1 MIGLGRRRRRAR
13 GDRGAT
19 LVEFAVVSPLIFFML
34 GGMLDIGLTVLG
46 RSVASGAAREGARVG
61 IIHFE
66 NADIDL
72 PVASPNNARIKAA
85 VDAKL
90 VGLVKPDT
98 GNAPYVAVRCLD
110 GGTKAAKACTRAG
123 IRIDYDLLEVTV
135 KWRSISATGGTFTPS
150 NLTDVA
156 RMVIVG
162 DAGGGGVACVG
173 SGGAIGF
180 NPTTA
185 SVTEGNGSTS
195 VSLTVTRSAGACV
208 TTVAFRTSPSGSDPA
223 TADSDYTTVN
233 SLVTFFVGETS
244 KTITIPII
252 GDANPESNETFTVTL
267 SSAVNGTIGAANPA
281 TVTILD
287 DDAVDNAPALK
298 PGGLKM
304 HDFDSDGKIDRI
316 TAEFDDELPNLST
329 TCDSPTAFTFPTNGP
344 GLSVQ
349 SVSIGAKVATVFLNE
364 GTVDSSNANLTV
376 ALAAGCVQDIGGNSA
391 TFSATQPTDLAA
403 PVLDTVTDDDTS
415 APANGRFEQGDW
427 VDFTFSEPLNPATLG
442 IASADVALTDPSG
455 NGSDTLAIGGLLSGS
470 IDLGSNAY
478 LAPNNRTATFASS
491 TVVFTSAN
499 RVIRVTLGSA
509 CSPANACGTNLTAG
523 SGTATFTFVTTLRAP
538 DGLPISSGPKSVAL
552 F

>member
-1 MIGLGRRRRRAR
+1 MIGRWRRRRRAS

-72 PVASPNNARIKAA
+72 PVASPNNALIKAA

-123 IRIDYDLLEVTV
+123 IRIDYDLIEVTV

-162 DAGGGGVACVG
+162 DAGGGGVACTG
-173 SGGAIGF
+173 SSGTIEF
-180 NPTTA
+180 DPTTEDVA
-185 SVTEGNGSTS
+185 EGGTGSTN
-195 VSLTVTRSAGACV
+195 VSLTVTRTGSSCPA
-208 TTVAFRTSPSGSDPA
+208 TVAYSTGPGDSNPA
-223 TADSDYTTVN
+223 TAGADYVPVPFG
-233 SLVTFFVGETS
+233 LITFFSGETS
-244 KTITIPII
+244 KDVTLTIL
-252 GDANPESNETFTVTL
+252 GDAVPEPDETVDVTL
-267 SSAVNGTIGAANPA
+267 SSPSSGTIGPDDTA
-281 TVTILD
+281 TVTIVNDDASGDAPELDRLSMFD
-287 DDAVDNAPALK
+287 DD
-298 PGGLKM
+298 G
-304 HDFDSDGKIDRI
+304 DGKIDRL
-316 TAEFDDELPNLST
+316 TARFDEQLRP
-329 TCDSPTAFTFPTNGP
+329 TCPAPGSFTFPTNGP

-349 SVSIGAKVATVFLNE
+349 SVSIVGMVATVTLNE
-364 GTVDSSNANLTV
+364 GSVDTSNANLAV
-376 ALAAGCVQDIGGNSA
+376 ALGAGCISDIDGNSA
-391 TFSATQPTDLAA
+391 TFTATMPVDNAA

-415 APANGRFEQGDW
+415 APANGRFELNDW
-427 VDFTFSEPLNPATLG
+427 VDFTFSEPLDPATLG
-442 IASADVALTDPSG
+442 VAAADVALTDPSG
-455 NGSDTLAIGGLLSGS
+455 NGSDSLAIGGLLSGS
-470 IDLGSNAY
+470 INLGSDAY
-478 LAPNNRTATFASS
+478 LAPNNRTATFAGS
-491 TVVFTSAN
+491 TVAFTSAN
-499 RVIRVTLGSA
+499 RVIRVTLGSS

-523 SGTATFTFVTTLRAP
+523 SGTVTFTFVTTLRAL
-538 DGLPISSGPKSVAL
+538 DGLSISSGPKSVAL